1 MLQLL
6 LGIKDT
12 NNDLVAATLHTLA
25 ELIPVLG
32 ADIVIGGKRGKLFN
46 DGRPKHHT
54 IAKKGSKTLKNEPIQ
69 SPSIPVNDSS
79 ISSSS
84 IISNLPER
92 PRPDGEEGETST
104 EEIDPSA
111 EEEDNENWEDWD
123 NDNVIEEEINLN
135 DLVNTPVTEISS
147 VQVSGKNSVTTGPAK
162 TNKKIIDIT
171 ELDIK
176 NQAKIELEQNE
187 IDFFEDMEPVIETA
201 NKFWIEQKGAS
212 GGDVVSSKLSANVD
226 EEEEGWGD
234 DWE

>member
-147 VQVSGKNSVTTGPAK
+147 VQVSGKNSVMTGPEK
-162 TNKKIIDIT
+162 NNKKIIDIT

>member
-1 MLQLL
+1 M

-32 ADIVIGGKRGKLFN
+32 ADIVVGGKRGKLFN

-54 IAKKGSKTLKNEPIQ
+54 VAQKGSKTLKNEPIQ
-69 SPSIPVNDSS
+69 SSSIPVNDSS

-104 EEIDPSA
+104 EEPSA
-111 EEEDNENWEDWD
+111 EEDNENWEDWD
-123 NDNVIEEEINLN
+123 NDNVLEEEVNLN
-135 DLVNTPVTEISS
+135 NLVITPVTEVSLDE
-147 VQVSGKNSVTTGPAK
+147 VSGKNSGPTK

-201 NKFWIEQKGAS
+201 NKFLIEQKGA
-212 GGDVVSSKLSANVD
+212 GNGDVVSSKLSANVD
-226 EEEEGWGD
+226 EEEEGWVD